1 MAFFIVAGAFLFF
14 ILTEHWEKKEL
25 QQRRG
30 ISLRKILFVCIG
42 ARIKRG
48 TAASVIHPT
57 TTFLFHCATQH
68 FATLANTAP
77 SYSLHTY
84 FGKERSKT
92 KR

>member
-25 QQRRG
+25 QRRG

-68 FATLANTAP
+68 FATLANTAS